1 MKLNN
6 ATLAQHTRLIIANYS
21 MLHLQH
27 RPGTQSCMLH
37 TCVLC
42 TPMHTQLAWSKEQS
56 LHCLHAII
64 LAHSNMPSSDPV
76 IVKLNP
82 GKLVTGT
89 PDSDL
94 VIVKPDPAD
103 SPKQAAEKLVW
114 SFLVLFEN
122 LVSARTL
129 LKSLQEATL
138 LVTPAPGQPAL
149 VKGTETST
157 AEAFVKKLQVRDI
170 LTRLCISSDSV
181 CLPCL
186 HLALPGLTYLR
197 SWLGPMSAIAHNN
210 L

>member
-1 MKLNN
+1 M
-6 ATLAQHTRLIIANYS
+6 
-21 MLHLQH
+21 
-27 RPGTQSCMLH
+27 
-37 TCVLC
+37 
-42 TPMHTQLAWSKEQS
+42 
-56 LHCLHAII
+56 
-64 LAHSNMPSSDPV
+64 
-76 IVKLNP
+76 
-82 GKLVTGT
+82 TGT
-89 PDSDL
+89 SDSDL

-149 VKGTETST
+149 AKGTETST

-170 LTRLCISSDSV
+170 LTGLTSVVILCI
-181 CLPCL
+181 CC
-186 HLALPGLTYLR
+186 G
-197 SWLGPMSAIAHNN
+197 WLCQ